1 VEWNHGSFWI
11 KVFFHGSLGDGIEGR
26 AIVRVVVRGGFHD
39 LIGKEVSAGTLG
51 HVVLGCGD
59 EELAGG
65 VEGVGVPACGEHALS
80 EDEIDV
86 LAFADAE

>member
-1 VEWNHGSFWI
+1 MRRRRFQG
-11 KVFFHGSLGDGIEGR
+11 
-26 AIVRVVVRGGFHD
+26 
-39 LIGKEVSAGTLG
+39 
-51 HVVLGCGD
+51 VVLGCGD
-59 EELAGG
+59 EELTGG